1 MRIRAPYRMLEA
13 DLYWSITFYRQLVL
27 RWQPQRLREHQR
39 TMSLYPSP
47 AKPPHKGA
55 ILAIIL
61 ISYVMI
67 VLDISIVLT
76 GLPKIHEQLGF
87 SEATLAWV
95 QSAYTLTFGG
105 FMLLGARAGDILGRR
120 RMFVTGLALFIVAS
134 LAIGASQS
142 AMWMLAW
149 RAIQGLGAAVLAPS
163 TLALLQIHFAEG
175 HERTRAV
182 SYYAAAAGASA
193 TVGLVV
199 GGVLAEWV
207 SWRAGFYINLPV
219 GIGLIIAACRYIEET
234 PTHTGKFDLLGAIT
248 STLGIGGLV
257 FGFIHSAQSGWEDPL
272 TIVSLVTA
280 IGMLS
285 LFLIIERRAAQPILP
300 LHLFSSKIRSGAYGT
315 RILYLGAMV
324 GFFFFSTLYLQ
335 EVKGYGPAASGLA
348 FLPATML
355 HVPFAIAVPRLL
367 KYFSANRLMVVGII
381 VGIVG
386 MAWLSQASAQSS
398 YITAVALPM
407 LLIGISQGLTLSPL
421 TSAGVAGVAERDA
434 GAASGA
440 VNVAHQLG
448 SSVGLSVLVAVA
460 GMASA
465 GLAGEALS
473 ATRIHAAFEA
483 ATVMLVLAL
492 AVVLLTIVRP
502 VAVKTSKTA
511 DATDAT

>member
-1 MRIRAPYRMLEA
+1 MSVHLSPPQPIRK
-13 DLYWSITFYRQLVL
+13 T
-27 RWQPQRLREHQR
+27 
-39 TMSLYPSP
+39 
-47 AKPPHKGA
+47 A

-76 GLPKIHEQLGF
+76 GLPKIHQQLGF
-87 SEATLAWV
+87 SEAGLAWV

-120 RMFVTGLALFIVAS
+120 RMFVCGLAVFIVAS

-142 AMWMLAW
+142 ADWMLAW
-149 RAIQGLGAAVLAPS
+149 RAIQGIGAAVLAPS
-163 TLALLQIHFAEG
+163 TLALLQTHFAGG

-207 SWRAGFYINLPV
+207 SWRAGFYINLPI
-219 GIGLIIAACRYIEET
+219 GIALIIATYRCIEET
-234 PTHTGKFDLLGAIT
+234 PRHTGKFDLLGAVT

-257 FGFIHSAQSGWEDPL
+257 FGFIRSAQSGWADPV
-272 TIVSLVTA
+272 TIVSLLGAV
-280 IGMLS
+280 ILLG
-285 LFLIIERRAAQPILP
+285 LFLVIERRAAQPILP
-300 LHLFSSKIRSGAYGT
+300 LHLFASRTRSGAYVT
-315 RILYLGAMV
+315 RVLYLGAMV

-335 EVKGYGPAASGLA
+335 EVKGYGPAFSGLA
-348 FLPATML
+348 FIPATVL
-355 HVPFAIAVPRLL
+355 HVPFAIAVPRLIRH
-367 KYFSANRLMVVGII
+367 FSANRLMVVGI
-381 VGIVG
+381 VFGIVG

-398 YITAVALPM
+398 YVTAVALPM

-421 TSAGVAGVAERDA
+421 TSAGVAGVAQRDA

-460 GMASA
+460 GTASA
-465 GLAGEALS
+465 GLVGNALS
-473 ATRIHAAFEA
+473 VSRIHAAFDA
-483 ATVMLVLAL
+483 GTVMLVLAL
-492 AVVLLTIVRP
+492 AVVLTTIVRP
-502 VAVKTSKTA
+502 VTA
-511 DATDAT
+511 QPDNPAGATDAA